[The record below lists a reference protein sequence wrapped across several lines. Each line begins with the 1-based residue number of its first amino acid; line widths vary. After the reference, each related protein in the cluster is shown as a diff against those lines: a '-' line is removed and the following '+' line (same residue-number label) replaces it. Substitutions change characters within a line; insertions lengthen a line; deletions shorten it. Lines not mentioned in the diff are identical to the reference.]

1 MFVLGSKIDSSVHPL
16 FASTADCDALL
27 HGKCVNDVCD
37 DEETKSTLPSFTS
50 DIGDVLDLRL
60 YR

>member
-16 FASTADCDALL
+16 FASTADCD
-27 HGKCVNDVCD
+27 GKCVDDVCD